1 MFWRVGAELSINDDN
16 RSPQIQVL
24 PQFPD
29 ITKINCGISRL
40 DSHNLVANKNR
51 QKSSKRLKSALPKTV
66 KGLNFLQMEEH

>member
-40 DSHNLVANKNR
+40 DSHNLVPTKIGKKAAKN
-51 QKSSKRLKSALPKTV
+51 
-66 KGLNFLQMEEH
+66 